1 MRASNFPHLPQS
13 CSCNDVSVAGVEEC
27 VGEYINPT
35 TQQLEPREWSNT
47 FPNFDNVGSSLF
59 VCFITSTLNGYT
71 ATMVQ
76 V

>member
-1 MRASNFPHLPQS
+1 MLP
-13 CSCNDVSVAGVEEC
+13 VSGVEEC

-47 FPNFDNVGSSLF
+47 FPNFDHVGSSLL

-71 ATMVQ
+71 GIMMQ
-76 V
+76 VCMAVRSSPIIQGF